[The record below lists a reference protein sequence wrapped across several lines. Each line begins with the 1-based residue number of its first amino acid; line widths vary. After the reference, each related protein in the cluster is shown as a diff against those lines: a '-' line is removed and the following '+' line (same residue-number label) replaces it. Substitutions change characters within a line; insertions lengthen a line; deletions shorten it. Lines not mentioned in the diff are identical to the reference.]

1 MKWFVNTLEI
11 KLNIFKIQIRIAF
24 VVLSDEIGFVFARV
38 IFLMPLAYHFIASF
52 LDDEIHDLPK
62 NRFEFSKVFFI
73 EIDFVFLIVKRSVFV
88 GEFFAFSDR
97 KVIVTCLGFSD
108 IKKISAAPSAKHF

>member
-1 MKWFVNTLEI
+1 MKWLVNTLEI

-24 VVLSDEIGFVFARV
+24 IVFSDKIGFVFARV
-38 IFLMPLAYHFIASF
+38 IFLMPLANHFISSF

-62 NRFEFSKVFFI
+62 YRLEFCKVFFI
-73 EIDFVFLIVKRSVFV
+73 KVNLMFLVVKRTVFV

-97 KVIVTCLGFSD
+97 KVVVACLGLSD
-108 IKKISAAPSAKHF
+108 IKKISAASCT